1 MVAVLI
7 IDKSMPNYSVTF
19 TIIVTR
25 AYLYLICF
33 SGISSTENSFH
44 VWKKDKNKKDT
55 VFLKKQM
62 FIRIFKS
69 YSEQKYKAVAV
80 MVVKWA

>member
-1 MVAVLI
+1 M
-7 IDKSMPNYSVTF
+7 
-19 TIIVTR
+19 
-25 AYLYLICF
+25 C
-33 SGISSTENSFH
+33 E
-44 VWKKDKNKKDT
+44 KDKNKKDT